1 MFSLANHLSLWRL
14 PQGVVGRVP
23 WAEVCPEG
31 CTAAGGAR
39 RGPLAVPGFMVSLQ
53 SRFVIL
59 KSVKEN
65 LGMQAKKKSQQYFSP
80 APRICEVLCF
90 VFRCFRGYSCTV
102 AFEDLSEFC

>member
-39 RGPLAVPGFMVSLQ
+39 RGPPAVPGF
-53 SRFVIL
+53 
-59 KSVKEN
+59 
-65 LGMQAKKKSQQYFSP
+65 LGCPGLHGVTAEP
-80 APRICEVLCF
+80 LCN
-90 VFRCFRGYSCTV
+90 T
-102 AFEDLSEFC
+102 